1 MKTLCDIFALR
12 YLRIPPIVRV
22 ALDPALDR
30 ALGPGQWSLEPAA
43 ALLNLP
49 GRPVDVL
56 QTERGKNVRTP
67 RQHSHLIT
75 GELPFGSIQEIGS
88 YAAVTSPALT
98 LLMLARRLELTDL
111 IMLMHEASGTFSM
124 YEPTDEERAYLQD
137 LVDRHAL
144 ERLGG
149 WEPVLDRNGRLTNL
163 WKRPPLVPLGELRTF
178 AEQTTGVTGHKRY
191 VEALRYVHEGAAS
204 PFEVQ
209 TGLRIGLPRRLGG
222 EGLGPL
228 EFNHPVRLTGDA
240 RSISGQRKAYIDVLV
255 SNAAGTREVGIECQ
269 SALVHDVTARGIADG
284 NRITALQSMGF
295 VMVQL
300 SYENLVNPSKFVSIV
315 AYLRRELGVPAR
327 PKTERQKRSE
337 LDLCRH
343 LFVDWTSLGL

>member
-22 ALDPALDR
+22 ELDPALDR
-30 ALGPGQWSLEPAA
+30 ALGPGQWSLEAAA
-43 ALLNLP
+43 ALLGLH

-56 QTERGKNVRTP
+56 QTERGKSVRTS
-67 RQHSHLIT
+67 RQHSHLVT
-75 GELPFGSIQEIGS
+75 GELPFGSMREIGS

-98 LLMLARRLELTDL
+98 FLMLARRLELVDL
-111 IMLMHEASGTFSM
+111 IMLMHEACGTFSV
-124 YEPTDEERAYLQD
+124 YAPTDEERAYLQD
-137 LVDRHAL
+137 LVGRRAL

-149 WEPVLDRNGRLTNL
+149 WEPVLDRNGMLTNL
-163 WKRPPLVPLGELRTF
+163 WKRPPLVTLGELRAF
-178 AEQTTGVTGHKRY
+178 AEQTRGVTGHKRF
-191 VEALRYVHEGAAS
+191 VEALRHVHEGAAS

-228 EFNHPVRLTGDA
+228 EYNRPVRLSDGA
-240 RSISGQRKAYIDVLV
+240 RRISGQRKAYIDVLV
-255 SNAAGTREVGIECQ
+255 TNAAGTREVGIECQ
-269 SALVHDVTARGIADG
+269 SALVHDVTERGIADG

-300 SYENLVNPSKFVSIV
+300 SYENLVNPAKFASIV

-327 PKTERQKRSE
+327 PKTERQMRSE
-337 LDLCRH
+337 IDLRRH
-343 LFVDWTSLGL
+343 LFADWTLLGL